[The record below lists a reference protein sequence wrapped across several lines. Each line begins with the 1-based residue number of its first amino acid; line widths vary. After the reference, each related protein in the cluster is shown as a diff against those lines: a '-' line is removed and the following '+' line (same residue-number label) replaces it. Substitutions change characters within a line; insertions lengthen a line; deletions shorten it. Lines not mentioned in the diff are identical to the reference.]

1 MTTQVPTPAELLVQ
15 LTSMIGE
22 VVSDVPESITA
33 DSRLREDLG
42 FDSVAQMELISVV
55 DEQLGLDVDLEDV
68 MHLVTVGDVVDV
80 IHRTLGRGA
89 EA

>member
-1 MTTQVPTPAELLVQ
+1 MTTQVPTPAELLDQ
-15 LTSMIGE
+15 LASMIGE
-22 VVSDVPESITA
+22 VVTDVPETITA

-68 MHLVTVGDVVDV
+68 MNLVTVGDVVDV
-80 IHRTLGRGA
+80 IHRTMGRGA

>member
-1 MTTQVPTPAELLVQ
+1 MTTQVPTPAELLLQ

-22 VVSDVPESITA
+22 VVSDVPDSITA

>member
-22 VVSDVPESITA
+22 VVSDVPDSITA

>member
-1 MTTQVPTPAELLVQ
+1 MTTQVPTPAELLDQ
-15 LTSMIGE
+15 LASMIGE
-22 VVSDVPESITA
+22 VVTDVPETITA

-68 MHLVTVGDVVDV
+68 MNLVTVGDVVDV
-80 IHRTLGRGA
+80 IHRTLGRSA